1 MASLRE
7 VEGALAEVLDPE
19 YPVTLADM
27 GMIRGV
33 EVADTTAR
41 VAISYC
47 SLGCPCINLIEHD
60 VRERLL
66 RVRGIERVEISE
78 SFEPWTRRNITPRG
92 LAQLRHAGVA

>member
-1 MASLRE
+1 MASQRE
-7 VEGALAEVLDPE
+7 VESALAEVLDPE

-33 EVADTTAR
+33 EVVDETAR
-41 VAISYC
+41 VAIAYC

-66 RVRGIERVEISE
+66 AVRGIERVEIRE
-78 SFEPWTRRNITPRG
+78 SFEAWTRRDISRRG
-92 LAQLRHAGVA
+92 VAQLRGAGVA